1 MKPYHN
7 EGFGIAFFWI
17 FALVFILPI
26 IGTLAIDDTWER
38 FTKKYG
44 DPIRTECWENS
55 KHERTCNENNTCK
68 FGRNF
73 CIEDVYRWKTE

>member
-26 IGTLAIDDTWER
+26 IGTLTIDDTWER
-38 FTKKYG
+38 LPRNTVTQFAPNVGRTLNMNALV
-44 DPIRTECWENS
+44 IRTTVAS
-55 KHERTCNENNTCK
+55 L
-68 FGRNF
+68 
-73 CIEDVYRWKTE
+73 DVIFV

>member
-38 FTKKYG
+38 FTKKLAEEL
-44 DPIRTECWENS
+44 DSVR
-55 KHERTCNENNTCK
+55 
-68 FGRNF
+68 
-73 CIEDVYRWKTE
+73 